1 MNLILASGSQERWNE
16 NNHSEYRIKQLINV
30 KGEIL
35 IERVQRQF
43 ESIVVTNEPNI
54 IEHCKNIFTPEKYE
68 WTIETLLSTSK
79 LWKEQ
84 VVVLLGDVYYSEYSV
99 EIINSFK
106 GEIMF
111 FGNLD
116 EIFAI
121 SFNNHKKVI
130 NCLAAILTR
139 NVFDGRLWQLY
150 RNYHGINRAIHK
162 IVDNFTFITDE
173 TQDFDTIDEYNEFI
187 ENNL

>member
-16 NNHSEYRIKQLINV
+16 NNHSEYRIKQLVNV

-35 IERVQRQF
+35 IQRIQRQF
-43 ESIVVTNEPNI
+43 ESIVVTHNPGI
-54 IEHCKNIFTPEKYE
+54 IEFSDNVLRPERDE

-79 LWKEQ
+79 LWKNQ
-84 VVVLLGDVYYSEYSV
+84 TIILLGDVYYSDYSV

-106 GEIMF
+106 GELMF
-111 FGNLD
+111 FGNLN

-130 NCLAAILTR
+130 NCLAAILIR

-150 RNYHGINRAIHK
+150 RNYHGLNRAIHK

-173 TQDFDTIDEYNEFI
+173 TQDFDVIDEYNDFI
-187 ENNL
+187 ENN